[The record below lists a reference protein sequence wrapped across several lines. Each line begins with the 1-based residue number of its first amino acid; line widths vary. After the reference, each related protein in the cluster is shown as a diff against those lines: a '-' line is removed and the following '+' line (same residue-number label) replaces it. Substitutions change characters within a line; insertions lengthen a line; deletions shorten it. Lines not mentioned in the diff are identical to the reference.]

1 MDVEKLRQELER
13 LKIPENTYSILTGGF
28 PSETLCLVY
37 EDKWKIY
44 YSEHGQRTYEKK
56 YESEADACSDFLKML
71 TRTLNN

>member
-13 LKIPENTYSILTGGF
+13 LEIPENTYSILTGGF

-44 YSEHGQRTYEKK
+44 YSEHGQRTR
-56 YESEADACSDFLKML
+56 SEERRVGKECRL
-71 TRTLNN
+71 